1 MTRPPPSP
9 SMKVYK
15 IFLDL
20 YYDDSGTYQN
30 IYHSLGGIYVQFG
43 NMPAHQRKLLK
54 NHFILGFVP
63 FGDDFNEFIMPFISE
78 MKELE

>member
-1 MTRPPPSP
+1 
-9 SMKVYK
+9 MKVYK

-20 YYDDSGTYQN
+20 YYDNFETYRN
-30 IYHSLGGIYVQFG
+30 VYHSLEGVYLQFG

-63 FGDDFNEFIMPFISE
+63 FGDNFNEFLKLFISE
-78 MKELE
+78 IKKFEQEKVMIVNG